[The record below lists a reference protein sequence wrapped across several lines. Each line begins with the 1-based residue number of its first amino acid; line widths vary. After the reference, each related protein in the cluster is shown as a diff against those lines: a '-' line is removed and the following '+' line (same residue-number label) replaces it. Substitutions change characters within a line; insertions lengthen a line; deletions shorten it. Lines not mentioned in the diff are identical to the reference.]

1 MQQRAFYIFITVF
14 ILLNTGCSDP
24 FHKKTDWSVSLK
36 NTDKTP
42 YGTYLA
48 YNSLKD
54 HFPDAEINSLS
65 KWSSFNNL
73 DKEVRRNYNGPTLL
87 ILEGLSFNLTQ
98 AEWDHLLEF
107 ANDGNEVLLFSS
119 YPDRKIMN
127 KLHCNKKM
135 SGMEEYPLSLFNTGE
150 KNIEALTLKN
160 TAGKYGYNG
169 HSIQG
174 YFEEDTTNH
183 NDDDVDTSYA
193 NIHYTVADIPDTLG
207 YVKGKAN
214 MIRYAVGEGHIT
226 LHAAPLVLS
235 NYFLL
240 QNDNKRY
247 LSGLWSTLPAD
258 ITHVYWL
265 EYYKRSLPVS
275 GANVMWR
282 YPATR
287 FATILA
293 ILGLLIYVLF
303 ESKRRQRIIP
313 IVPPLQ
319 NSSVSFVETVGRLY
333 YNKKNHM
340 NLADKMINHFLE
352 WVRNTY
358 FINTNQIND
367 SFIEQLTVR
376 SGQPEETVRN
386 LAHMIHETRLR
397 NAIGDEAYL
406 YELYNTIQQ
415 FYKSKT

>member
-1 MQQRAFYIFITVF
+1 VRGIVYIFVSFF
-14 ILLNTGCSDP
+14 ILLNAGCSNP
-24 FHKKTDWSVSLK
+24 FHKKTDWTVSLK
-36 NTDKTP
+36 NTDKSP

-54 HFPDAEINSLS
+54 HFQDVEINILS

-73 DKEVRRNYNGPTLL
+73 DKEVRRNYNGATLL

-107 ANDGNEVLLFSS
+107 ANDGNEVILFSS
-119 YPDRKIMN
+119 YPDRKIQN
-127 KLHCNKKM
+127 KLHCTKKM
-135 SGMEEYPLSLFNTGE
+135 SGMEEYPLSSFNTGE
-150 KNIEALTLKN
+150 KNMGALSLKN
-160 TAGKYGYNG
+160 TPGNFGYNG

-174 YFEEDTTNH
+174 YFEADTTDHDNE
-183 NDDDVDTSYA
+183 DVDTSYA
-193 NIHYTVADIPDTLG
+193 NSHFTVAAIPDTLG
-207 YVKGKAN
+207 YVKGKTN
-214 MIRYAVGEGHIT
+214 ILRYTVGEGHIT

-240 QNDNKRY
+240 QNENKNY
-247 LSGLWSTLPAD
+247 LDGLWSTLPAD
-258 ITHVYWL
+258 INHVYWL

-287 FATILA
+287 FATIFA
-293 ILGLLIYVLF
+293 ILALLIYVLF

-313 IVPPLQ
+313 IIPPMQ

-333 YNKKNHM
+333 YNKKDHT
-340 NLADKMINHFLE
+340 NLADKMISHFLE

-367 SFIEQLTVR
+367 TFIEQLTLR
-376 SGQPEETVRN
+376 SGQPEETVRG

-397 NAIGDEAYL
+397 NATGDEAYL

-415 FYKSKT
+415 FYKSKN

>member
-1 MQQRAFYIFITVF
+1 MRGIVYIFVSFF
-14 ILLNTGCSDP
+14 ILLNAGCSNP
-24 FHKKTDWSVSLK
+24 FHKKTDWTVSLK
-36 NTDKTP
+36 NTDKSP

-54 HFPDAEINSLS
+54 HFQDVEINILS

-73 DKEVRRNYNGPTLL
+73 DKEVRRNYNGATLL

-107 ANDGNEVLLFSS
+107 ANDGNEVILFSS
-119 YPDRKIMN
+119 YPDRKIQN
-127 KLHCNKKM
+127 KLHCTKKM
-135 SGMEEYPLSLFNTGE
+135 SGMEEYPLSSFNTGE
-150 KNIEALTLKN
+150 KNMGALSLKN
-160 TAGKYGYNG
+160 TPGNFGYNG

-174 YFEEDTTNH
+174 YFEADTTDHDNE
-183 NDDDVDTSYA
+183 DVDTSYA
-193 NIHYTVADIPDTLG
+193 NSHFTVAAIPDTLG
-207 YVKGKAN
+207 YVKGKTN
-214 MIRYAVGEGHIT
+214 ILRYTVGEGHIT

-240 QNDNKRY
+240 QNENKNY
-247 LSGLWSTLPAD
+247 LDGLWSTLPAD
-258 ITHVYWL
+258 INHVYWL

-287 FATILA
+287 FATIFA
-293 ILGLLIYVLF
+293 ILALLIYVLF

-313 IVPPLQ
+313 IIPPMQ

-333 YNKKNHM
+333 YNKKDHT
-340 NLADKMINHFLE
+340 NLADKMISHFLE

-367 SFIEQLTVR
+367 TFIEQLTLR
-376 SGQPEETVRN
+376 SGQPEETVRG

-397 NAIGDEAYL
+397 NATGDEAYL

-415 FYKSKT
+415 FYKSKN

>member
-1 MQQRAFYIFITVF
+1 MQRIIYISILIFILF
-14 ILLNTGCSDP
+14 GTGCKNP

-36 NTDKTP
+36 NTDKSP

-54 HFPDAEINSLS
+54 HFPDAEINALS

-73 DKEVRRNYNGPTLL
+73 DKEVRRNYNGATLL

-107 ANDGNEVLLFSS
+107 ANDGNEVMLFSS
-119 YPDRKIMN
+119 YPDRKIME

-135 SGMEEYPLSLFNTGE
+135 SGMEEYPLSSFNTGE
-150 KNIEALTLKN
+150 KNLGALTLKN
-160 TAGKYGYNG
+160 TQGNFGYNG

-174 YFEEDTTNH
+174 YFEDDTTH
-183 NDDDVDTSYA
+183 DKDDDTSYA
-193 NIHYTVADIPDTLG
+193 GTHFIVADIPDTLG
-207 YVKGKAN
+207 YVKGKVD
-214 MIRYAVGEGHIT
+214 ILRYAVGEGHIT

-240 QNDNKRY
+240 QHENRNY
-247 LSGLWSTLPAD
+247 LGGLWSTLPAD
-258 ITHVYWL
+258 INHVYWL

-293 ILGLLIYVLF
+293 VLALLIYVLF
-303 ESKRRQRIIP
+303 EGKRRQRIIP
-313 IVPPLQ
+313 IIPPLQ

-333 YNKKNHM
+333 YNKKNHT
-340 NLADKMINHFLE
+340 NLADKMISHFLE
-352 WVRNTY
+352 WVRTTY

-367 SFIEQLTVR
+367 TFIEQLTLK
-376 SGQPEETVRN
+376 SGQAEETVRG
-386 LAHMIHETRLR
+386 LASMIHETRLR
-397 NAIGDEAYL
+397 SATGDEAYL

-415 FYKSKT
+415 FYKSKN